1 MQMKHRTQE
10 LIGMNIKKRTWEIV
24 EYAKPGDRVSKIFDI
39 CLMILIVVNVTMVI
53 LDSVPSIH
61 AQYGDFLFWFE
72 AFSVA
77 IFTVEY
83 IARVWSCTLLPR
95 YAKPVS
101 GRLRFALHPMLL
113 IDLIAIVPFY
123 LPLLGVD
130 MMVVRIFRLLR
141 ILRIFKLMRY
151 SRASALIGN
160 VLKDKIEELALSTIL
175 LMFMLIVSAALMY
188 HAEHEVQPEVF
199 SSIPAAIWWSVV
211 TLTTV
216 GYGDVYPV
224 TDLGRVFGGMIAIIG
239 IGIVALPAG
248 ILSAGFVEAINKSH
262 EITEDSKCPHC
273 GKKLKL

>member
-1 MQMKHRTQE
+1 MS
-10 LIGMNIKKRTWEIV
+10 IKKRTWEIV
-24 EYAKPGDRVSKIFDI
+24 EYAKPGDRISKIFDV
-39 CLMILIVVNVTMVI
+39 CLMVLIVTNVTMVI

-83 IARVWSCTLLPR
+83 VARIWSCTTDGR
-95 YAKPVS
+95 YAKPLS
-101 GRLRFALHPMLL
+101 GRLRFAVHPMLL
-113 IDLIAIVPFY
+113 IDLIAIIPFY
-123 LPLLGVD
+123 LPLFGVD
-130 MMVVRIFRLLR
+130 LMVVRVFRLLR

-151 SRASALIGN
+151 SRASSLIGR
-160 VLKDKIEELALSTIL
+160 VLKDKKEELALSTIL

-216 GYGDVYPV
+216 GYGDVYPL
-224 TDLGRVFGGMIAIIG
+224 TDMGKVFGGFIAIIG
-239 IGIVALPAG
+239 IGIVALPTG

-262 EITEDSKCPHC
+262 KHSDESSCPHC
-273 GKKLKL
+273 GKDIHPN